1 MNSFNYT
8 QICRNCR
15 LYCKTFKVTLNYYD
29 NCGKSKL
36 SSEEIYES
44 FSFTCGHCRSLNVL
58 DFEMVCNKETILY
71 LKIMQELEK
80 HVEAKKIT
88 STIEKL
94 NITDK

>member
-8 QICRNCR
+8 QICRNCK
-15 LYCKTFKVTLNYYD
+15 LDCKTFKVTLNCYD

-36 SSEEIYES
+36 LSEEIYEN
-44 FSFTCGHCRSLNVL
+44 FSFTCGHCCSLNVL
-58 DFEMVCNKETILY
+58 DFETVCNKETILY
-71 LKIMQELEK
+71 LKILQELEK
-80 HVEAKKIT
+80 HDEAKKII